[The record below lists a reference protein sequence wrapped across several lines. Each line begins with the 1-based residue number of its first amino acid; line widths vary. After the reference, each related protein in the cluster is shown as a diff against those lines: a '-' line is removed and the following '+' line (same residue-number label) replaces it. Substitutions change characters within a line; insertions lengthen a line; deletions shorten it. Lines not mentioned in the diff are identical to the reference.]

1 MYYSQIYGISVKKK
15 KEEERKKKKTYK
27 PKSIKL
33 FGYIVL
39 MFA

>member
-1 MYYSQIYGISVKKK
+1 MYYSQIYGLSVKK

-39 MFA
+39 MVA